1 MDELNLPEWF
11 PAEDRPSDV
20 CATAQLHID
29 SDTRICQVALEGPAA
44 ALLSFLTC
52 DDEDSLIE
60 KLREEATFD
69 VLVSQFHHEEEPDAD

>member
-1 MDELNLPEWF
+1 MNEPNIPEWF
-11 PAEDRPSDV
+11 PRQDRPGDV

-29 SDTRICQVALEGPAA
+29 SDTRICQVALEGPAVV
-44 ALLSFLTC
+44 LLSFLTC

-69 VLVSQFHHEEEPDAD
+69 ELVSDFHHEEEPDAD